1 MPPNFENRTLYHG
14 DNIDFLRGMDS
25 GTIHLIATDPPFNKN
40 RDFHATPDRLAEG
53 AQFQDRW
60 RWEEE
65 SHPRWMDGIKDDW
78 PNVWSVI
85 DLSRTAAGDDM
96 AAFLCF
102 MAVRLVEMH
111 RVLRDDGSIYLHC
124 DDTASH
130 YLKALM
136 DAVFGRA
143 NFRNDISWRR
153 ATSHNDPSRYGRI
166 VDHILYYAKG
176 REPYWNGD
184 AITRP
189 RNPEQIREAYPSQD
203 RRGRYRAENMTGPS
217 HGSPAGAPSTQ
228 PWRGYDVHA
237 RGRVWSVPRTS
248 PYAAYI
254 EREFI
259 PGYRDIEGIHERLD
273 ALDAAGLVHHP
284 ERGFWPGLKRYAAAD
299 RGNPP
304 QNLILEP
311 AGFTNFTAG
320 RGEHTGYPTQ
330 KPLKLYEKLILAS
343 SPPGGFVLDPFCGC
357 ATTPIAAE
365 RNGRQWVGMDIWDGA
380 HDMVLQRLRDE
391 RLAVPD
397 NGGEQPDNE
406 QGVLLTFGQIHYE
419 TDPPIRTDL
428 DADGEDAMPH
438 LAPTPQAQEPP
449 GPRMSRQ
456 DMFDALAA
464 NGLRCQGCDREFDD
478 PLYLQLDHR
487 IPRSEGGSNR
497 IENRMLLCG
506 PCNLIKSNTLT
517 LTGLRAENE
526 RRGRMTRR
534 N

>member
-14 DNIDFLRGMDS
+14 DNLGFLRGMDS
-25 GTIHLIATDPPFNKN
+25 ATIHLIATDPPFNKN

-53 AQFQDRW
+53 AQFDDRW

-85 DLSRTAAGDDM
+85 DLARTAAGDDM

-136 DAVFGRA
+136 DAIFGRR

-153 ATSHNDPSRYGRI
+153 ATSHNDPRRWGRI
-166 VDHILYYAKG
+166 VDHLLYYAKG
-176 REPYWNGD
+176 PGAYWNGD
-184 AITRP
+184 AITPP
-189 RNPEQIREAYPSQD
+189 RTPDQIHEAYPSQD
-203 RRGRYRAENMTGPS
+203 HRGRYRAENMTGPG
-217 HGSPAGAPSTQ
+217 HGQLAGAPSTL

-248 PYAAYI
+248 AYAAYI

-259 PGYRDIEGIHERLD
+259 PGYREIEGVHERLD

-311 AGFTNFTAG
+311 VGFTNFTAG

-343 SPPGGFVLDPFCGC
+343 CPPDGFVLDPFCGC

-380 HDMVLQRLRDE
+380 HDMVLQRLRTE
-391 RLAVPD
+391 RLAAPD
-397 NGGEQPDNE
+397 NGDEEPDGS
-406 QGVLLTFGQIHYE
+406 QGALLTFGQIRYE
-419 TDPPIRTDL
+419 TDPPIRTD
-428 DADGEDAMPH
+428 DGEDAMPH
-438 LAPTPQAQEPP
+438 LALTPQTLEPP

-456 DMFDALAA
+456 EMFDTLAER
-464 NGLRCQGCDREFDD
+464 GLFCQGCDREFDD

-526 RRGRMTRR
+526 RRGRMAGRR
-534 N
+534 